1 MKRNSVF
8 AAVCGAAAAHR
19 LLSAGTLICAAASVL
34 ASLLPPLLLARVIDG
49 LTGGIPLT
57 FAAALL
63 YFGSLALEG
72 VLASAQETLLEILG
86 QKMTHALRAAMSQ
99 KLTRLPAATLSAQNP
114 GELAARFSGD
124 VDTVEA
130 LFTSGVISMAAD
142 ACRILS
148 ILAVIAVKNAGLALI
163 LLPVLPLLAV
173 FTRHVQRRMLAAQME
188 NRRAVAAIS
197 AQVPEAL
204 HNIRTIRA
212 LGLEDYMSARYD
224 RRIGESYAAVERT
237 NFYDAVYSPVVLTLN
252 AAVVGVVML
261 LSASGDA
268 RVLTLFGMSVGTSV
282 AVINYISR
290 IFAPIES
297 LGMEIQTIQS
307 AMAGVK
313 RINAFLAQPERAAQA
328 AGSAAV
334 PRGDVAVDHVTFGYG
349 GRTVLF
355 DLSFTVKAG
364 EQATLV
370 GRTGAGKSTV
380 FKLLLGL
387 YRPEKG
393 TVTIGGVD
401 VSQIMDRQRRS
412 CIGCVEQH
420 FARVPGTV
428 LDQITLGDPRM
439 TRDMARKAAQLA
451 GLDAAICMFPDG
463 YDTRCTDGMFSQGEW
478 QLLSIARAAAA
489 DPAVLLLDEIT
500 ANLDAQT
507 EARVLE
513 ALRRAS
519 AGRTVISIS
528 HRIYEQLGGRMIEIR
543 ALDGET
549 GEGEDLNPA

>member
-19 LLSAGTLICAAASVL
+19 LLSAGTLLCAAASVL

-72 VLASAQETLLEILG
+72 VFASAQETLLEILG

-99 KLTRLPAATLSAQNP
+99 KLTHLPAATLSAQDP

-163 LLPVLPLLAV
+163 LLPVLPLLAA

-282 AVINYISR
+282 AVIHYISR

-328 AGSAAV
+328 AESAAV

-349 GRTVLF
+349 GRTVLS

-401 VSQIMDRQRRS
+401 VSQITDRQRRS

-451 GLDAAICMFPDG
+451 GLDAAICAFPDG

-543 ALDGET
+543 ALDRET

>member
-19 LLSAGTLICAAASVL
+19 LLSAGTLLCAAASVL

-86 QKMTHALRAAMSQ
+86 QKMTHALRAEMSQ

-163 LLPVLPLLAV
+163 LLPVLPLLAA

-224 RRIGESYAAVERT
+224 RRIGESYAAVEKT

-252 AAVVGVVML
+252 AAVVGAVML

-282 AVINYISR
+282 AVIHYISR

-328 AGSAAV
+328 AESAAV

-349 GRTVLF
+349 GRTVLS

-401 VSQIMDRQRRS
+401 VSQITDRQRRS

-451 GLDAAICMFPDG
+451 GLDAAICAFPDG